1 MTGAERWLRRL
12 VNPATTAATAWWC
25 HSALR
30 TRWLRRRARRAE
42 AWRSPSLPGG
52 SPGADPAGSGV
63 RDAGAGVPASGT
75 GSRHGGPGGG

>member
-30 TRWLRRRARRAE
+30 MRLLRQRARRAE
-42 AWRSPSLPGG
+42 ARQSPSLPGG
-52 SPGADPAGSGV
+52 PSGADLARSGV
-63 RDAGAGVPASGT
+63 RDAVAGVPASGT
-75 GSRHGGPGGG
+75 GSRRGGPAGG